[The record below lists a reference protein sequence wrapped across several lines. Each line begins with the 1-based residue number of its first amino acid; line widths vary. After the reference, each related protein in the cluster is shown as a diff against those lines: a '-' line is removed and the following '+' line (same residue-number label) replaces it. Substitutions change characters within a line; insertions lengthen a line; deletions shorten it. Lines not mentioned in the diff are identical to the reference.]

1 MEQQQ
6 HINLE
11 NAFPASMRRG
21 SDVLIRSQIDRDIA
35 DHAERSSGRRNWYD
49 NEMNL
54 FETSLLRLIGM

>member
-1 MEQQQ
+1 
-6 HINLE
+6 
-11 NAFPASMRRG
+11 MRRG